1 MINILYDLCERSH
14 VIYLFLGIPFGK
26 VSLERVFIF
35 CFVEPFK
42 HIIVVSEVLATILGF
57 RCMVIKMLR
66 IYFSSRFSEKLKGKD
81 TLWVHHTPSF
91 ENLSVLLARTREH
104 APLMRRQ
111 LFTVIQFLNHR
122 KNTDVTIFPINMS
135 MLFFRSSLK
144 YS

>member
-1 MINILYDLCERSH
+1 MIYVNDRMSFISQY
-14 VIYLFLGIPFGK
+14 FWGIPLGK

-91 ENLSVLLARTREH
+91 ENLWLQSQLLKGDLPR
-104 APLMRRQ
+104 
-111 LFTVIQFLNHR
+111 FN
-122 KNTDVTIFPINMS
+122 S
-135 MLFFRSSLK
+135 SSLFHQDQTLGQLIHK
-144 YS
+144 NLCYSYFPVI